1 MNPDSFFSN
10 LARFGNNPALI
21 DRSSGRVIRYLELE
35 GALPKVS
42 GGIVAT
48 WAQASLD
55 HVLLLLAVLRQ
66 GSLVAP
72 ISFRLP
78 KTEAME
84 RARRL
89 GAKEFWTWE
98 GSACQGPIDVAA
110 NAAPVLTGTPLLHEM
125 QAPGTLLQTSGSS
138 GRVRA
143 VYHDLAAHI
152 ASAEGSASRLPL
164 SPGSGWLLQL
174 PLNHVSGFSIPIRCL
189 LSGAAVVFSD
199 AQNGVAD
206 EAVTHL
212 SLVPTQLQRLLDSGA
227 PLHRLHDVL
236 VGGGPISAALIDRA
250 IRAGV
255 PIHLTY
261 GMTEAASQIS
271 TTELLRESPKPLHAG
286 TPLPGREVRISEGG
300 EIQIRGPVVA
310 NKFLSSHGRWED
322 LVDAQ
327 GWFSTGD
334 FGSFTAEG
342 DIVIHGR
349 RDRLIISGG
358 ENIQPEPIESLLLEM
373 PGIRRAVIV
382 GKSHAEFG
390 ERPVAFLAGDFE
402 ESEIQQFLATRLE
415 RFAFPEKFHP
425 WPSEIPEDLPKPDY
439 AFFKQLAADI

>member
-10 LARFGNNPALI
+10 LARFGNEPALI
-21 DRSSGRVIRYLELE
+21 DRSSGRVIRYSDLEE
-35 GALPKVS
+35 ALPKVS
-42 GGIVAT
+42 GGIVVT
-48 WAQASLD
+48 WAKTSLD
-55 HVLLLLAVLRQ
+55 HLLFLLAALRQ
-66 GSLVAP
+66 GGVVAP

-78 KTEAME
+78 KAEAME

-89 GAKEFWTWE
+89 GANALWTV
-98 GSACQGPIDVAA
+98 QGIQNLSTNLPC
-110 NAAPVLTGTPLLHEM
+110 PSS
-125 QAPGTLLQTSGSS
+125 PGTLLQTSGSS
-138 GRVRA
+138 GRYRV

-152 ASAEGSASRLPL
+152 ASAHGSASRLPL
-164 SPGSGWLLQL
+164 SPGSAWLLQL

-199 AQNGVAD
+199 AQNGAAD
-206 EAVTHL
+206 DAVTHL
-212 SLVPTQLQRLLDSGA
+212 SLVPAQLQRLLDSGA
-227 PLHRLHDVL
+227 PLNQLRAVL
-236 VGGGPISAALIDRA
+236 VGGAPIPAALVDRA

-261 GMTEAASQIS
+261 GMTEAASQIC

-286 TPLPGREVRISEGG
+286 TPLPGREVRISESG

-310 NKFLSSHGRWED
+310 KKSLSSDDHWED
-322 LVDAQ
+322 LADAE

-334 FGSFTAEG
+334 LGSFTAEG
-342 DIVIHGR
+342 HLVIHGR

-373 PGIRRAVIV
+373 PGIRRAVVV
-382 GKSHAEFG
+382 GKYHPEFG
-390 ERPVAFLAGDFE
+390 ERPVAFLAGAFE
-402 ESEIQQFLATRLE
+402 ESVIRQFLAARFE
-415 RFAFPEKFHP
+415 RFAIPDKFHP
-425 WPSEIPEDLPKPDY
+425 WPTEIPEGLPKPDF